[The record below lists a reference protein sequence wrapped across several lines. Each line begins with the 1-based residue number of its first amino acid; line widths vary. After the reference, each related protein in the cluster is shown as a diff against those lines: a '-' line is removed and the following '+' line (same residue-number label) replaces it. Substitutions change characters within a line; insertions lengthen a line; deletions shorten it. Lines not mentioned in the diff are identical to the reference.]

1 MLLNIVMAHTKT
13 YGWAKIQSLKK
24 VESDKPKPLEYDDSR
39 EKRILEALMPF
50 SRLKPQN
57 NLTEVQIDNVTRK
70 TSIAFLILPE
80 WATKFPPYN
89 VARLAAVT
97 KQAGYKTYAYDLNA
111 KAYKQHKHWP
121 GLDFDPWS
129 GTRDWKWR
137 APYYLTDLHPY
148 MEKFFNNYIDK
159 LIELDVTAVG
169 FTLYYCNAEPT
180 KWMAQELK
188 RRKPDI
194 KIIVG
199 GPDTQNGFW
208 QPEPYYDYIVTGEG
222 EKLLL
227 QVLSHIEEGLP
238 LEKQMHLRQ
247 LEGERLNLD
256 TVPVP
261 DYSYFNHSDYDI
273 PNGVNFE
280 LSRGCT
286 AKCVFCNETHFWKYR
301 GRMSSTVLTE
311 ILELY
316 NTRGVDVIWFLDS
329 LVNGNLKELR
339 AFAKGI
345 IASGAKIS
353 WTGYAR
359 CDERMDLEYLQD
371 LADSGCIAL
380 SFGIESGS
388 ENVLKDMDKG
398 VTVKEIEQNL
408 RDCTTVGIE
417 AFSTWVTGFP
427 TETTQDFYETLTLI
441 WRNRNTCLTHIPSG
455 GGGYNVTVESIV
467 GQNFKRFHIA
477 NATFE
482 DNWIK
487 DDFTNSKYHRMI
499 RIKMF
504 SILNEHLVNDKGIK
518 FGDRPGIVKHF
529 NLKLKDNKVNEIE
542 FEKFDFNLIKSGISD
557 FADSLM
563 NEIFVILRLLY
574 RTRGSYSIEINFN
587 PNLDLSEFSE
597 RLGGD
602 FHAVVKFDI
611 DSDGNFTTHY
621 DYKFKQKE
629 NAWSYFDYSGA
640 KSVGIDRARKLSGLA
655 ENLEE
660 TKDQRYEYV
669 MNTYPKIDLSF
680 EHSGSMQGK
689 WD

>member
-1 MLLNIVMAHTKT
+1 MRINIFMSKPEI
-13 YGWAKIQSLKK
+13 YGWDKIQSLGKQ
-24 VESDKPKPLEYDDSR
+24 EENRPKPLEYDDSR
-39 EKRILEALMPF
+39 EKRVMEALLPF
-50 SRLKPQN
+50 ARLKPQQ
-57 NLTEVQIDNVTRK
+57 NLTEVQIENVTRK
-70 TSIAFLILPE
+70 TSVAFVLLPE

-89 VARLAAVT
+89 VARLAAVA
-97 KQAGYKTYAYDLNA
+97 KQAGYKTYAFDLNA
-111 KAYKQHKHWP
+111 KAYRQHKKWA

-148 MEKFFNNYIDK
+148 MEKFLNSYVDK
-159 LIELDVTAVG
+159 LLELDVTVVG

-227 QVLSHIEEGLP
+227 QVLSHIEQGFP

-247 LEGERLNLD
+247 IEGERLNLD
-256 TVPVP
+256 SVPAP
-261 DYSYFNHSDYDI
+261 DYSYFDFADYDI

-301 GRMSSTVLTE
+301 GRMSSSVVTE
-311 ILELY
+311 ILDLY
-316 NTRGVDVIWFLDS
+316 NNRGIDVIWFLDS

-388 ENVLKDMDKG
+388 DNVLRDMDKG
-398 VTVKEIEQNL
+398 VNVKEIEQNL
-408 RDCTTVGIE
+408 RDCAEVGIE

-427 TETTQDFYETLTLI
+427 TETTQDFYETMMLI

-455 GGGYNVTVESIV
+455 GGGFNVTAESIV
-467 GQNFKRFHIA
+467 GQNFKRFNIA
-477 NATFE
+477 HATYE

-504 SILNEHLVNDKGIK
+504 SIFVENLINDKGIK
-518 FGDRPGIVKHF
+518 FGDRPGIINHF
-529 NLKLKDNKVNEIE
+529 KLKFAHKQIQEIE
-542 FEKFDFNLIKSGISD
+542 FEKFDFNIVKSGISP

-563 NEIFVILRLLY
+563 NEIFALLRLFY
-574 RTRGSYSIEINFN
+574 RTRGAFEIHIDFN
-587 PNLDLSEFSE
+587 PNLDLAEFSH

-602 FHAVVKFDI
+602 FHAFI
-611 DSDGNFTTHY
+611 DFAIDDEGNFQTNFS
-621 DYKFKQKE
+621 YKFKQQE
-629 NAWSYFDYSGA
+629 NAWQWFDYSTA
-640 KSVGIDRARKLSGLA
+640 KSVGIDRARKLSGPDA
-655 ENLEE
+655 PTEDTWEE
-660 TKDQRYEYV
+660 RYRV
-669 MNTYPKIDLSF
+669 TMDTYPKLDFSF
-680 EHSGSMQGK
+680 QHAEMIKGK
-689 WD
+689 W

>member
-1 MLLNIVMAHTKT
+1 MPDLKK

-24 VESDKPKPLEYDDSR
+24 TSIDKPKPLIYDDSR
-39 EKRILEALMPF
+39 EKRIMEALMPY
-50 SRLKPQN
+50 SRLKQQK
-57 NLTEVQIDNVTRK
+57 NLTEFKIENITRK
-70 TSIAFLILPE
+70 TSIAFLLLPE

-89 VARLAAVT
+89 LARLAAVA
-97 KQAGYKTYAYDLNA
+97 KQSGYKTYAFDLNA
-111 KAYKQHKHWP
+111 KAYRQHKKWD

-137 APYYLTDLHPY
+137 SPHYLTDLHPY
-148 MEKFFNNYIDK
+148 MEKFFQSYVDK
-159 LIELDVTAVG
+159 LIELDITAVG

-188 RRKPDI
+188 KRKPDI

-227 QVLSHIEEGLP
+227 EVLDHIEQELP

-256 TVPVP
+256 TVPSP
-261 DYSYFNHSDYDI
+261 DYSHFDFSDYDI

-301 GRMSSTVLTE
+301 GRMSSNVVTE
-311 ILELY
+311 IVDLY
-316 NTRGVDVIWFLDS
+316 NKNGIDVIWFLDS

-388 ENVLKDMDKG
+388 ENVLRDMDKG

-408 RDCTTVGIE
+408 HDCAKVGIE

-427 TETTQDFYETLTLI
+427 TETTQDFYETMILI

-455 GGGYNVTVESIV
+455 GGGFNVTAESIV
-467 GQNFKRFHIA
+467 GQNFKRFNIA
-477 NATFE
+477 HATYE

-504 SILNEHLVNDKGIK
+504 SIFVEHLINNKGIK
-518 FGDRPGIVKHF
+518 FGDRPGIINHYNINF
-529 NLKLKDNKVNEIE
+529 NNNELKEIE
-542 FEKFDFNLIKSGISD
+542 FEKFDFNLIDSGISD
-557 FADSLM
+557 FADTLM
-563 NEIFVILRLLY
+563 NEIFALLRLFY
-574 RTRGSYSIEINFN
+574 RTRGGYNIKINFN
-587 PNLDLSEFSE
+587 PDLDLAEFSD

-602 FHAVVKFDI
+602 FNAFVDFSI
-611 DSDGNFTTHY
+611 NNDGNFKC
-621 DYKFKQKE
+621 DFNYKFVQKE
-629 NAWSYFDYSGA
+629 DAWRWFDYSTA
-640 KSVGIDRARKLSGLA
+640 KSVGIDRARQLSGPDA
-655 ENLEE
+655 PSED
-660 TKDQRYEYV
+660 TWQQRYEHV
-669 MNTYPKIDLSF
+669 TATYPKMNFSF
-680 EHSGSMQGK
+680 EYGNTITGN
-689 WD
+689 WN

>member
-1 MLLNIVMAHTKT
+1 MRINNFMSEKETF
-13 YGWAKIQSLKK
+13 GWDKIQSLGKS
-24 VESDKPKPLEYDDSR
+24 ENKPKPLEYDDSR
-39 EKRILEALMPF
+39 EKRILEALMPY
-50 SRLKPQN
+50 SRLKPQQ
-57 NLTEVQIDNVTRK
+57 NLTEVEIENVTRK
-70 TSIAFLILPE
+70 TSVAFMILPE

-89 VARLAAVT
+89 VARLAAVA
-97 KQAGYKTYAYDLNA
+97 KNAGYKTYAFDLNA
-111 KAYKQHKHWP
+111 KAYRQHKKWP

-148 MEKFFNNYIDK
+148 MEKFFNSYVDK

-227 QVLSHIEEGLP
+227 QVLSHIEQGMP

-247 LEGERLNLD
+247 VEGERLNLD
-256 TVPVP
+256 TVPAP
-261 DYSYFNHSDYDI
+261 DYSYFDSSDYDL

-301 GRMSSTVLTE
+301 GRMSSSVVTE
-311 ILELY
+311 ILDLY
-316 NTRGVDVIWFLDS
+316 NNRGIDVVWFLDS

-408 RDCTTVGIE
+408 RDCAKVGIE

-427 TETTQDFYETLTLI
+427 TETTQDFYETMTLI

-455 GGGYNVTVESIV
+455 GGGFNVTAESIV
-467 GQNFKRFHIA
+467 GQNFKRFNIA
-477 NATFE
+477 NATYE

-487 DDFTNSKYHRMI
+487 EDFTNSKYHRMI

-504 SILNEHLVNDKGIK
+504 SIFVEHLLNKKNIK

-529 NLKLKDNKVNEIE
+529 DLKFRRQLQFEIE
-542 FEKFDFNLIKSGISD
+542 FEKFDFNIIQSGISP

-563 NEIFVILRLLY
+563 NEVFALLRLFY
-574 RTRGSYSIEINFN
+574 RTRGSFEIQIRFN
-587 PNLDLSEFSE
+587 PELDLPEFSD

-602 FHAVVKFDI
+602 FDAVIDFAIDDI
-611 DSDGNFTTHY
+611 GFYQANVR
-621 DYKFKQKE
+621 YKFKQRDD
-629 NAWSYFDYSGA
+629 AWKWFDYSTA
-640 KSVGIDRARKLSGLA
+640 KSVGIDRARKLSGTT
-655 ENLEE
+655 ENFEE
-660 TKDQRYEYV
+660 SWQKRYEYV
-669 MNTYPKIDLSF
+669 METYPKLDFSF
-680 EHSGSMQGK
+680 EFNKLFKGK
-689 WD
+689 W

>member
-1 MLLNIVMAHTKT
+1 MYINMVMANET
-13 YGWAKIQSLKK
+13 YGWDKIQKLSKAD
-24 VESDKPKPLEYDDSR
+24 EDKPKPLEYDDSR
-39 EKRILEALMPF
+39 EKRILEALLPY
-50 SRLKPQN
+50 SKLKPQQ
-57 NLTEVQIDNVTRK
+57 NLTEVDIENITRE

-89 VARLAAVT
+89 VARLAAVA
-97 KQAGYKTYAYDLNA
+97 KKAGYKTYAFDLNA
-111 KAYKQHKHWP
+111 KAYKQHKKWK

-137 APYYLTDLHPY
+137 SPYYLTDLHPY
-148 MEKFFNNYIDK
+148 MEDFFNSYVDK
-159 LIELDVTAVG
+159 LIELNVTCVG

-208 QPEPYYDYIVTGEG
+208 TPEPYYDYIVTGEG

-227 QVLSHIEEGLP
+227 QVLDHIEKKLP
-238 LEKQMHLRQ
+238 LDKQMHLRQ
-247 LEGERLNLD
+247 VEGERLNLD

-261 DYSYFNHSDYDI
+261 DYSYFDHSDYDI

-301 GRMSSTVLTE
+301 GRMSSSVVTE

-316 NTRGVDVIWFLDS
+316 NNRGIDVIWFLDS

-388 ENVLKDMDKG
+388 SNVLRDMDKG
-398 VTVKEIEQNL
+398 VTVEEIEQNL
-408 RDCTTVGIE
+408 KDCKTVGIE

-427 TETTQDFYETLTLI
+427 TETTQDFYETLTLL

-455 GGGYNVTVESIV
+455 GGGFNVTPESIV
-467 GQNFKRFHIA
+467 GQNFKRFNIA
-477 NATFE
+477 HATYE

-487 DDFTNSKYHRMI
+487 TDFTNSKYHRMI

-504 SILNEHLVNDKGIK
+504 SIFLNHLVNEKNIK
-518 FGDRPGIVKHF
+518 FGDRPGIGKHYK
-529 NLKLKDNKVNEIE
+529 LKLNQNLIKEIP
-542 FEKFDFNLIKSGISD
+542 FENFDFNIIKSNISP
-557 FADSLM
+557 FADTLM
-563 NEIFVILRLLY
+563 NEIFVLLRLFY
-574 RTRGSYSIEINFN
+574 RTRGAFEIRVDFN
-587 PNLDLSEFSE
+587 PELDLAEFSH
-597 RLGGD
+597 RLT
-602 FHAVVKFDI
+602 
-611 DSDGNFTTHY
+611 GNFYGFVDFCIDNEGKYQCNFH
-621 DYKFKQKE
+621 FKLQQQD
-629 NAWSYFDYSGA
+629 NAWQWFDYSTA
-640 KSVGIDRARKLSGLA
+640 KSVGIDRARKLSGPDRPT
-655 ENLEE
+655 EE
-660 TKDQRYEYV
+660 TWQDRYEEYI
-669 MNTYPKIDLSF
+669 NTYPKLDFSF
-680 EHSGSMQGK
+680 EYADLIKGK
-689 WD
+689 W